1 MYTNK
6 GWNSSRVSSKIN
18 NNSIR
23 IGDEEVYK
31 ITEPVGAS
39 IKSINVVSK
48 GGVSSL
54 VQKSLILHVQNHLQ

>member
-54 VQKSLILHVQNHLQ
+54 CRNH